1 MSWHLAHSLLGSVSL
16 KPSGKLLKSCPEGHI
31 LECRGVASAVPISMN
46 KMEVNLD
53 FYIFDTLDFDLLI
66 GYPLENLHHLPL
78 RSLHEQ
84 LGNSTFATP
93 CLENPSAKPFP
104 KQNQLEMMVQTS
116 SSLIEFEPRPLAHV
130 VLFSIMIKTQP

>member
-1 MSWHLAHSLLGSVSL
+1 
-16 KPSGKLLKSCPEGHI
+16 
-31 LECRGVASAVPISMN
+31 MN
-46 KMEVNLD
+46 KIEVNLD

-104 KQNQLEMMVQTS
+104 KQNQLEMLVQTS
-116 SSLIEFEPRPLAHV
+116 SSLIEFEPRPTSPRRI
-130 VLFSIMIKTQP
+130 VLDHDRDTAMIVHDEPLEVENPWYREFNEALSLECEEKDSIDE